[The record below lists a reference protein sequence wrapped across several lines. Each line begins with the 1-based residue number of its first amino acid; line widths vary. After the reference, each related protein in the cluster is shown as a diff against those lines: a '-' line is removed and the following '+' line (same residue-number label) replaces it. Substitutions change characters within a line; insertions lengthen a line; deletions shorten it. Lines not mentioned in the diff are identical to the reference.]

1 MTAAATLAG
10 VLTST
15 DDCDWVNWVIQEAG
29 YDPLR
34 EGEITLNVALDVPDT
49 GLLPEHI
56 RPSS

>member
-15 DDCDWVNWVIQEAG
+15 DDCDWIIQEAG

-34 EGEITLNVALDVPDT
+34 EGGITT
-49 GLLPEHI
+49 QR
-56 RPSS
+56 RP